1 MNGPGGV
8 VFQDP
13 LFSLRDSFDFVQES
27 HAPLN
32 PSAKLTEQS
41 LSKAMIHTMA
51 DLEFIRDACV
61 LQSICQDAGIDEVTG
76 MVVIPVQDI
85 GRRE

>member
-1 MNGPGGV
+1 
-8 VFQDP
+8 
-13 LFSLRDSFDFVQES
+13 
-27 HAPLN
+27 
-32 PSAKLTEQS
+32 
-41 LSKAMIHTMA
+41 MIHTMA